1 MAADRITVEA
11 MEDFGHRLVNRLSA
25 LDVPEY

>member
-1 MAADRITVEA
+1 MAAHRITVEA

-25 LDVPEY
+25 LNVPEH